1 MEQPVD
7 VRTPSQ
13 GCVAQGALDGQA
25 LGVIIPCSKVTEK
38 SGKSG
43 EILWYTYKKLW
54 KITILNG
61 KIHYFYGHFQ

>member
-1 MEQPVD
+1 MAIFNSKLLVITRVYQPAGTAMEQPVD

-43 EILWYTYKKLW
+43 EILW
-54 KITILNG
+54 
-61 KIHYFYGHFQ
+61 